1 MLEKE
6 YRILTK
12 DDLKYFLECD
22 KIALKENK
30 NRPSLLPVVDY
41 IWKFQIFLRKTEYLS
56 NQENQI
62 LKILGK
68 IYYYRYKMLC
78 RKYNVEIP
86 LNCIRE
92 GLVIWHLSRI
102 IINDHSVIGR
112 NVSISS
118 GVVVGQSNGKQS
130 KIGNNVVLMLDSKVL
145 GAEVGNN
152 IAVGAASLVIR
163 DIKEEY
169 SVYAGLPVKKVSNKY
184 PIEHF
189 EKYKKMTFL
198 KN

>member
-1 MLEKE
+1 M
-6 YRILTK
+6 
-12 DDLKYFLECD
+12 
-22 KIALKENK
+22 
-30 NRPSLLPVVDY
+30 
-41 IWKFQIFLRKTEYLS
+41 
-56 NQENQI
+56 
-62 LKILGK
+62 
-68 IYYYRYKMLC
+68 
-78 RKYNVEIP
+78 
-86 LNCIRE
+86 
-92 GLVIWHLSRI
+92 
-102 IINDHSVIGR
+102 
-112 NVSISS
+112 SISS

-169 SVYAGLPVKKVSNKY
+169 SVYAGLPVKKVSNNY